1 MALRYPNRT
10 GEVGTYNSG
19 GTVTLPSTDALPGL
33 RTFAAAASAGKLA
46 ATDHLGLHVKRSGND
61 SIWLVAMAQ
70 YSSGAMAI
78 IETEDSAGTLS
89 DGDQV
94 EVTAVLTAKML
105 DSASLS
111 YAPPTPLTQTGPDW
125 WTINTTRYG
134 AGTTWNDTDECYEH
148 DTTIATNSIV
158 YLKPVTAGANANW
171 GASMSPTEISL
182 EIWVPDGMN
191 VLDYEHANFGINLN
205 QWGGLDVI
213 SSAIGSSAGAGAWH
227 QLTLTSDDLSGV
239 TEVTGLVVSSL
250 DGSGTFKLRN
260 ITVTD

>member
-61 SIWLVAMAQ
+61 SIWLVAIAQ
-70 YSSGAMAI
+70 YSGGTLTI
-78 IETEDSAGTLS
+78 IETEDSAGTLG

-111 YAPPTPLTQTGPDW
+111 YTPTVYFMGPDYWDYANATGWPAPPTYD
-125 WTINTTRYG
+125 
-134 AGTTWNDTDECYEH
+134 AGTGEATLNGRVNVNGTWNEGFAPARVAFEIFTPID
-148 DTTIATNSIV
+148 ATNIVPVHFSFRLNTLENSAGDWQSSDIIAGLAPGDWAAFDFATSSVLTGDSSDGIIKQLRGTVYNDDDPSIV
-158 YLKPVTAGANANW
+158 A
-171 GASMSPTEISL
+171 
-182 EIWVPDGMN
+182 
-191 VLDYEHANFGINLN
+191 
-205 QWGGLDVI
+205 
-213 SSAIGSSAGAGAWH
+213 AWK
-227 QLTLTSDDLSGV
+227 
-239 TEVTGLVVSSL
+239 
-250 DGSGTFKLRN
+250 FRKLRFY
-260 ITVTD
+260 